1 MQQVVN
7 LAFHRPHFDWRIDQT
22 RRPDDLLHHHTRR
35 FGELIWPRRSRDVDH
50 LVHAMFEFFKR
61 ERSVVEGRRQAEP
74 VFDERFLARAIAVVH
89 AMQLRHGL
97 VRFVDEHQVIA
108 RKIIQQ
114 GRRWLAGQATGEMP
128 RVVLD
133 AVAVSDRLNH
143 LEIEHC
149 ALVYSLRLHYAA
161 LFFQFHLPPGE
172 LFFDRLD
179 GFVLGLLLHHIMGLR
194 VDWKAHVLLLDRA
207 EQWID
212 LREQFHL
219 IAPQL
224 DAISH
229 VIVSGINFD
238 DIAADAESA
247 TPELAVGALVENFDQ
262 LAGNVLAFDL
272 LALL

>member
-1 MQQVVN
+1 Q
-7 LAFHRPHFDWRIDQT
+7 
-22 RRPDDLLHHHTRR
+22 
-35 FGELIWPRRSRDVDH
+35 
-50 LVHAMFEFFKR
+50 
-61 ERSVVEGRRQAEP
+61 
-74 VFDERFLARAIAVVH
+74 
-89 AMQLRHGL
+89 
-97 VRFVDEHQVIA
+97 QVIA

-133 AVAVSDRLNH
+133 PMAVADRLNH

-212 LREQFHL
+212 LREQFYL
-219 IAPQL
+219 IAPKL
-224 DAISH
+224 YVIRH
-229 VIVSGINFD
+229 VIVSGINLD
-238 DIAADAESA
+238 DIVAVYDSA
-247 TPELAVGALVENFDQ
+247 KLVITYFQ
-262 LAGNVLAFDL
+262 LVIEFTQYACGVL
-272 LALL
+272 